1 MSYKT
6 GEAHSC
12 KRGFAPLTRFLGLKE
27 FKNGLYLHLHC
38 PFRAKN
44 RFKLPRQH
52 DKRWNVHAMLEHTP
66 HHIPVLLNEV
76 IASLNIQANGTYL
89 DGTFGAGGYTQAI
102 LDTAPNVKVIALDRD
117 PDAIANGYGLVAAS
131 NGNLTLIEAEFDK
144 LDTEVQALGI
154 TQLDGIVLDIGVS
167 SMQIDEAARGFSFRN
182 DGPLDMRMAQSG
194 TSAADII
201 NDSDEEH
208 LANIFYYYGE
218 ERLSRRVAKAIV
230 AARTDTKITTTKQL
244 SDIIAKVIYAKPN
257 QIHPST
263 RVFQALRIAVND
275 ELGQL
280 LRALQAAERI
290 LKPEGVLSVV
300 TFHSLEDRI
309 VKQFFRNASGKTTN
323 SRFQPAQPAS
333 AAMFDTKGKWPLTA
347 SEAELAANPR
357 ARSAK
362 LRAGIRTNA
371 PAPTPN
377 TGLLELVSLP
387 QQKSENG
394 KGKR

>member
-1 MSYKT
+1 M
-6 GEAHSC
+6 
-12 KRGFAPLTRFLGLKE
+12 
-27 FKNGLYLHLHC
+27 
-38 PFRAKN
+38 
-44 RFKLPRQH
+44 
-52 DKRWNVHAMLEHTP
+52 
-66 HHIPVLLNEV
+66 LNEV
-76 IASLNIQANGTYL
+76 IASLKIQQNGTYL

-102 LDTAPNVKVIALDRD
+102 LDTEPNVKVIALDRD

-144 LDTEVQALGI
+144 LDAEALTLGI

-167 SMQIDEAARGFSFRN
+167 SMQIDEAERGFSFRN

-201 NDSDEEH
+201 NEAEEAH

-230 AARTDTKITTTKQL
+230 AARTEAKITTTKQL

-280 LRALQAAERI
+280 LRALQAAEHI
-290 LKPEGVLSVV
+290 LKPDGVLSVV

-309 VKQFFRNASGKTTN
+309 VKQFFKNASGKTEG
-323 SRFQPAQPAS
+323 SRFQPTQSTS
-333 AAMFDTKGKWPLTA
+333 AAIFDIKGKWPVTA
-347 SEAELAANPR
+347 SDAELNTNPR

-362 LRAGIRTNA
+362 LRAGTRTHA
-371 PAPTPN
+371 PARAPN
-377 TGLLELVSLP
+377 TDLLELVSLP
-387 QQKSENG
+387 DHRDTR